1 MKPSLTRAIELVYFW
16 QTVTVLQSPNTQQC
30 LDREDNNSLVE
41 FLTTILSE
49 MYEALVLTTF
59 SFLTNYKFQS

>member
-1 MKPSLTRAIELVYFW
+1 MNETFFNKSYWACFYFW
-16 QTVTVLQSPNTQQC
+16 QTVLQSPNTQQC